1 MMAYFKN
8 LTPSHPMIVG
18 LFSQNS
24 SISNPAAQDLHFAMF
39 ALQHVFALLL
49 SLRCLPRIFNHAN
62 IINQYSCTEKL
73 ITQNCYMYNYKV
85 SVLP

>member
-24 SISNPAAQDLHFAMF
+24 SISNPAAQDLHFAVF
-39 ALQHVFALLL
+39 ALQHAFALLL
-49 SLRCLPRIFNHAN
+49 SFRCFPIIFDHAN
-62 IINQYSCTEKL
+62 IIN
-73 ITQNCYMYNYKV
+73 MYIHVLFCFTMYKYKV
-85 SVLP
+85 LDLP